1 MRFEFPRCREG
12 KDETSRFST
21 SANSRRA
28 QTATLRWA
36 PHRLPLF
43 TSHAVCPVLS
53 NRLRWVRGR
62 GDSTTP
68 LDLSRGDWGKRPIA
82 EIEHE
87 MDLGAAK
94 KRENCQLSVWT
105 RQHEVHRLGIWI
117 LDGGTWPRPNDDMA
131 QSQRLLRDRI
141 SRPMGLKKYLHPLS
155 HGTWR

>member
-21 SANSRRA
+21 SINSRRA

-62 GDSTTP
+62 RDSTTP
-68 LDLSRGDWGKRPIA
+68 PDLSRGDWGKRPIA

-94 KRENCQLSVWT
+94 KGKIVSSV
-105 RQHEVHRLGIWI
+105 
-117 LDGGTWPRPNDDMA
+117 
-131 QSQRLLRDRI
+131 S
-141 SRPMGLKKYLHPLS
+141 GLVSMKS
-155 HGTWR
+155 TVSVSGFWMV